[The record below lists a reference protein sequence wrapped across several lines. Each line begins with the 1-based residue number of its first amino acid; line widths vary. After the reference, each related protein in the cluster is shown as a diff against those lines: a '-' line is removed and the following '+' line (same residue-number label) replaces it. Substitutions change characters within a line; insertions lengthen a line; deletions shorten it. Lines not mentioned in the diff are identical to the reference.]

1 MMLIWAAWFAV
12 VLIGGAWLAVRPP
25 KMPRAL
31 ASSRDRLD
39 ETVGVTTRI
48 WGRLPAAAAVY
59 LAGIGLVLVVCWPL
73 GILAH
78 ALQGSVDWPVFHW
91 TQAHQVDGWW
101 HDLWWKLTN
110 IGKPRITQAV
120 AALAG
125 VFFAVVWAR
134 LRRPWWVP
142 LLLFVSAYA
151 LEKYCQIILQDVVHR
166 GHPPT
171 TLGTF
176 PSGGC
181 ARVLIIYG
189 LVVFMTVEWRWPR
202 NERAWR
208 LGMVVIA
215 CLWSVQAFARINN
228 LEHWITDVVGGT
240 VLGVLGLSVVIT
252 CARIFVRPVPA
263 EAVAGPPAQS
273 VARSAPWR
281 LSVRG

>member
-1 MMLIWAAWFAV
+1 MPG
-12 VLIGGAWLAVRPP
+12 VLVSMRG
-25 KMPRAL
+25 
-31 ASSRDRLD
+31 RLD
-39 ETVGVTTRI
+39 ETVGATTRI

-59 LAGIGLVLVVCWPL
+59 LAGIGLILVVCWPL

-91 TQAHQVDGWW
+91 TQAHQVHGWW

-134 LRRPWWVP
+134 LRRSWWVP
-142 LLLFVSAYA
+142 LLLFAFAYA

-189 LVVFMTVEWRWPR
+189 LVIFMAVEWRWPR
-202 NERAWR
+202 NARAWR
-208 LGMVVIA
+208 LGMVAIA
-215 CLWSVQAFARINN
+215 CVWSIQAFARINN

-252 CARIFVRPVPA
+252 CARVFLRPVPSGS
-263 EAVAGPPAQS
+263 EAGPPAQP